1 MPEPGEPRDRLAA
14 TLRAAGC
21 VFAEEEA
28 DLLLADG
35 RDLAPLVAR
44 RIAGEP
50 LEQVLGWAAFAG
62 LRVRVTPGVFVPRRR
77 TEGLVGL
84 ALDLLGPAAA
94 PVVVDL
100 CCGTGAIAAVLTEAS
115 PAAEVHAADLDP
127 AAVACA
133 RLNLDPARVHEGDL
147 WSALPAGLRGRVDL
161 VACNAPYVP
170 SGEIVLMPPEARDHE
185 HRVALDGGDDGLAL
199 HRRVAA
205 DARGWL
211 APGGWLLVETSTRQA
226 ERTARACTDGGLEA
240 QVWTDDDL
248 GATVV
253 RARRTPGWVG
263 TGRDRRHPGSIGRP
277 RGPSGTMAR

>member
-1 MPEPGEPRDRLAA
+1 MA

-35 RDLAPLVAR
+35 RDLEPLVAR
-44 RIAGEP
+44 RVAGEP

-62 LRVRVTPGVFVPRRR
+62 LRVAVAPGVFVPRRR

-84 ALDLLGPAAA
+84 ALDLLGSASPPVPA

-100 CCGTGAIAAVLTEAS
+100 CCGTGAIAAVVAAALPS
-115 PAAEVHAADLDP
+115 AEVHAADLDP
-127 AAVACA
+127 DAVACA
-133 RLNLDPARVHEGDL
+133 RLNLDPGRVHEGDL
-147 WSALPAGLRGRVDL
+147 WSALPVGLRGRVDL

-170 SGEIVLMPPEARDHE
+170 SEEIALMPPEARDHE
-185 HRVALDGGDDGLAL
+185 HLVALDGGDDGLAL

-211 APGGWLLVETSTRQA
+211 TEGGWLLIETSTRQA
-226 ERTARACTDGGLEA
+226 ERTALACTEGGLEA
-240 QVWTDDDL
+240 QVWTDDDR
-248 GATVV
+248 GSTVV
-253 RARRTPGWVG
+253 RARRTP
-263 TGRDRRHPGSIGRP
+263 D
-277 RGPSGTMAR
+277 

>member
-1 MPEPGEPRDRLAA
+1 MAEPRDRLAA

-35 RDLAPLVAR
+35 RDLGPLVAR
-44 RIAGEP
+44 RVAGEP

-62 LRVRVTPGVFVPRRR
+62 LRVTVAPGVFVPRRR
-77 TEGLVGL
+77 TEGLVAL
-84 ALDLLGPAAA
+84 ALDLLGSPSSSPASSSA

-100 CCGTGAIAAVLTEAS
+100 CCGTGAIAAVLAAAL

-127 AAVACA
+127 AAVDCA
-133 RLNLDPARVHEGDL
+133 RLNLDPGRVHVGDL
-147 WSALPAGLRGRVDL
+147 WAALPTGLRGRVDL

-170 SGEIVLMPPEARDHE
+170 SDEIALMPPEARDHE
-185 HRVALDGGDDGLAL
+185 HRVALDGGGDGLAL

-211 APGGWLLVETSTRQA
+211 AEGGWLLIETSRHQA
-226 ERTARACTDGGLEA
+226 GRTAQACTEGGLEA
-240 QVWTDDDL
+240 QVWTDDDR
-248 GATVV
+248 GSTVV
-253 RARRTPGWVG
+253 RARRTP
-263 TGRDRRHPGSIGRP
+263 
-277 RGPSGTMAR
+277 A